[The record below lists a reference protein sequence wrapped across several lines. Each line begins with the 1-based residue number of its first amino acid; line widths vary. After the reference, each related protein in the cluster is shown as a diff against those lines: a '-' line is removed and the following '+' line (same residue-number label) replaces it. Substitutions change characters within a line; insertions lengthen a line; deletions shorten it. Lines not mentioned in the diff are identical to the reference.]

1 MDSQSN
7 LTPPL
12 CANGCGFFGSPERKN
27 LCSKCYEDNAR
38 EEESSIAKTAN
49 KLSQLAITTP
59 SAANHESPA
68 VLTDEKTS
76 SSAAAA
82 AASSSTV
89 KIKRCECCNK
99 KVGLLGFRCRCEKTF
114 CGVHRYAKEHS
125 CTFDFKALDRH
136 ILAKQNPLV
145 VSDKLPTRIWFTH
158 PLNFRSS
165 IFECNKI
172 LFFIFYLVILN
183 HFTLK

>member
-27 LCSKCYEDNAR
+27 LCSKCYQDNAGE
-38 EEESSIAKTAN
+38 EEESTIAKTAN
-49 KLSQLAITTP
+49 KLSQLAISTP

-68 VLTDEKTS
+68 VLTGEKTS

-82 AASSSTV
+82 AAV

-99 KVGLLGFRCRCEKTF
+99 KVGLLGFKCRCEKIF

-145 VSDKLPTRIWFTH
+145 VSDKLRNRI
-158 PLNFRSS
+158 
-165 IFECNKI
+165 
-172 LFFIFYLVILN
+172 
-183 HFTLK
+183 